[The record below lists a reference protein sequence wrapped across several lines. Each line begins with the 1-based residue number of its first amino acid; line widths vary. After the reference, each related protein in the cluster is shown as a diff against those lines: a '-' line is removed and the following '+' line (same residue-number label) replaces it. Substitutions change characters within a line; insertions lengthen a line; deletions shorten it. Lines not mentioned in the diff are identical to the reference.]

1 VSAAAGG
8 LPALCAESG
17 GLQNIF
23 FCLIF
28 RTKPLFMK
36 TPEYLLPAVL
46 LVILI
51 HPACKKS
58 LPAAGGNTLEKTVV
72 TASGTTESTQTDLFV
87 YNNQNQLAES
97 IVSSSGASVTG
108 SDTVTFQYDASDRL
122 TSFIQGSPIGPLCR
136 YDLGYNGKGQIVT
149 ATAAPLLPNYSFQSF
164 SYGYNAEGQL
174 TSDSV
179 LGQPNFAS
187 PSLVV
192 MQYDIYTYD
201 ENGNVVADSGY
212 LSTNISPF
220 GPPFASTG
228 VTNYQYDTH
237 INPYYNM
244 GIPLAA
250 PVLGY
255 AQVLSKNNVVS
266 VSSTYSSMRP
276 YGFSY
281 SYYSNARPHTQVLV
295 STGTGGTGNAQ
306 STYTTEYFY
315 Q

>member
-1 VSAAAGG
+1 
-8 LPALCAESG
+8 
-17 GLQNIF
+17 
-23 FCLIF
+23 
-28 RTKPLFMK
+28 MK
-36 TPEYLLPAVL
+36 TPKCLLLPL
-46 LVILI
+46 LFIILVY
-51 HPACKKS
+51 PACKKS

-87 YNNQNQLAES
+87 YNNQNQLVES
-97 IVSSSGASVTG
+97 IMSSTGMGLAG
-108 SDTVTFQYDASDRL
+108 SDTVSFQYDVSGRL

-136 YDLGYNGKGQIVT
+136 YDLGYNSSGQIVT
-149 ATAAPLLPNYSFQSF
+149 ATAVPLLPDYSFQNY

-179 LGQPNFAS
+179 LEQPLLAS
-187 PSLVV
+187 PDLAV
-192 MQYDIYTYD
+192 MQYDVYTYD
-201 ENGNVVADSGY
+201 ENGNVIADTSYG
-212 LSTNISPF
+212 STNVSPF
-220 GPPFASTG
+220 GPPFAEGG
-228 VTNYQYDTH
+228 VTHYQYDTH

-266 VSSTYSSMRP
+266 VSSTYSSTRP

-281 SYYSNARPHTQVLV
+281 SYYSNARPRTQVLV
-295 STGTGGTGNAQ
+295 STGTSGAAGAQ
-306 STYTTEYFY
+306 TTYTTEYSY

>member
-1 VSAAAGG
+1 
-8 LPALCAESG
+8 
-17 GLQNIF
+17 
-23 FCLIF
+23 
-28 RTKPLFMK
+28 MK
-36 TPEYLLPAVL
+36 IPKCLLPAVL

-87 YNNQNQLAES
+87 YNNQNQLVES
-97 IVSSSGASVTG
+97 IMSSTGTGLAG
-108 SDTVTFQYDASDRL
+108 SDTVTFQYDASGRL
-122 TSFIQGSPIGPLCR
+122 TSFIQGGPTGPLCR
-136 YDLGYNGKGQIVT
+136 YDLGYNSNGQIVT
-149 ATAAPLLPNYSFQSF
+149 ATAAPLLPDILFQSF

-179 LGQPNFAS
+179 LEQALVAS
-187 PSLVV
+187 PSLAVV
-192 MQYDIYTYD
+192 QYDVYTYD
-201 ENGNVVADSGY
+201 ENGNVIADTVY
-212 LSTNISPF
+212 LSSNTPPF
-220 GPPFASTG
+220 GLPFAAAGITH
-228 VTNYQYDTH
+228 YQYDTH
-237 INPYYNM
+237 VNPYYNM

-266 VSSTYSSMRP
+266 VSSTYSSTRP

-281 SYYSNARPHTQVLV
+281 SYYSNARPRTQVLV
-295 STGTGGTGNAQ
+295 ATGTSGAGGAQ
-306 STYTTEYFY
+306 TTYTTEYFY